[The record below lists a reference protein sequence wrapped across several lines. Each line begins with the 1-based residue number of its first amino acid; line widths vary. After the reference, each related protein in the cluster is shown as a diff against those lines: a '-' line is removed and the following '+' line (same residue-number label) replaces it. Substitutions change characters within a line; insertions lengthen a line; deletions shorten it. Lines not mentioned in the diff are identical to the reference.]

1 VGPSEQYASFFFN
14 QTVATAIKRSR
25 SRRAKRANEHGPVW
39 KQSYKEDSIS
49 VFTFLFF
56 LWLQNL

>member
-1 VGPSEQYASFFFN
+1 LP
-14 QTVATAIKRSR
+14 AIEE
-25 SRRAKRANEHGPVW
+25 AKLYVKKLHNNKGNSKEGKGDTQAKPGPVW